1 MFLLHAHNL
10 IHMPVIAED
19 APLLGLAHYKAL
31 CDMLKKS
38 ALGDKTFF

>member
-1 MFLLHAHNL
+1 
-10 IHMPVIAED
+10 MPVIAED

-31 CDMLKKS
+31 CDMKKKKG